1 MQEKHRYDALLVCS
15 LYKEQKLVRS
25 IQMDTKKPRNQTH
38 VDLIFQEMRQIFRQR
53 KHLVKWLLRLRKV
66 Q

>member
-1 MQEKHRYDALLVCS
+1 VCS

-38 VDLIFQEMRQIFRQR
+38 VDLIFQEMRQIFQQR